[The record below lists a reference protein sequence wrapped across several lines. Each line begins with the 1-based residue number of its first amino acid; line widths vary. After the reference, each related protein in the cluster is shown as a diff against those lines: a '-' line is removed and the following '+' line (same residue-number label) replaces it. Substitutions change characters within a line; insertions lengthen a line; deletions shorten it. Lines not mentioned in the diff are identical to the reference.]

1 MSAQNA
7 VTPVQKETVT
17 ELAFGVVKVSKDLWA
32 VKIVKYNGSKILETR
47 IGNGTTMGHAITEA
61 EDLVANFNLYVG
73 SSWTAESY
81 FDSVKTI

>member
-7 VTPVQKETVT
+7 VTPVQKEI

-32 VKIVKYNGSKILETR
+32 IKIVKYQGSKVLDTR
-47 IGNGTTMGHAITEA
+47 IGNGTTMGHAITES

-73 SSWTAESY
+73 CNWTAEEY
-81 FDSVKTI
+81 FRDIKTI